1 MFTGIIH
8 GLGAI
13 LEMKKLN
20 NQLQIRIQPEFKI
33 NDFQLGESMAVNGCC
48 LSVTKFSRDWFEAYV
63 SAETFFRTNLKNLKI
78 KNLVNLERA
87 VKLNDRLGGHIITGH
102 IDETTTIK
110 KIQPVGASKI
120 VTFAISQKNSKYLI
134 EKGSITLDGISLT
147 IIGCG
152 KRYCKVNLN
161 PETFNNTTA
170 VFWYVGYKI
179 NIEVDALVKSVNI
192 PTKQNGISISKDFL
206 FAHGYL

>member
-8 GLGAI
+8 GLGTA

-63 SAETFFRTNLKNLKI
+63 SSETFFRTNLKNLKI

-87 VKLNDRLGGHIITGH
+87 VKLNDRLGWHVVTGH
-102 IDETTTIK
+102 IDETATIK
-110 KIQPVGASKI
+110 KIQLVGTSKI

-147 IIGCG
+147 IVGCN
-152 KRYCKVNLN
+152 KQYCKVNLN

-170 VFWYVGYKI
+170 VFWYVGYKV

-192 PTKQNGISISKDFL
+192 STKQNGISISKDFL